1 MDKWEIV
8 IIEKMKQIEKEIRR
22 RNDDK
27 K

>member
-8 IIEKMKQIEKEIRR
+8 IIEKVKQIEKEIRR